1 MTEIMDNNTEQL
13 QEQQS
18 QEPKT
23 TAEAEQA
30 PAGKMFTQEE
40 VNRIVGDRLERQ
52 RKQIESSINGRI
64 ANVEA
69 REAEIQRYET
79 EMLRKEIAAEY
90 RIPEAMV
97 DRIRGENRGEMSKDA
112 AALAAALG
120 TSAGYP
126 PYQAEPFGI
135 RLHGGT
141 PTASYTD
148 YTDSFGDAFAP
159 GGDKHEPMQYL
170 QRSDV

>member
-18 QEPKT
+18 QETET
-23 TAEAEQA
+23 TADAEQA

-52 RKQIESSINGRI
+52 RKQLESSINGRI

-79 EMLRKEIAAEY
+79 ENLRKEVAAEFN
-90 RIPEAMV
+90 IPDGMV
-97 DRIRGENRGEMSKDA
+97 NRIRGNNRAEIRSDA
-112 AALAAALG
+112 LKIAQSIG
-120 TSAGYP
+120 CYQGYP
-126 PYQAEPFGI
+126 AANPNSLAFDADFAQ
-135 RLHGGT
+135 
-141 PTASYTD
+141 
-148 YTDSFGDAFAP
+148 AFAV
-159 GGDKHEPMQYL
+159 GNKHVPKSY
-170 QRSDV
+170 

>member
-69 REAEIQRYET
+69 REAEIQRHET
-79 EMLRKEIAAEY
+79 EKLRKEIAAEFN
-90 RIPEAMV
+90 IPEGMV
-97 DRIRGENRGEMSKDA
+97 DRIRGNNHAEMRSDA
-112 AALAAALG
+112 LKIAQSIGCYQGYPAANPNSLGIAAEADIAQAFALG
-120 TSAGYP
+120 NKHVP
-126 PYQAEPFGI
+126 K
-135 RLHGGT
+135 
-141 PTASYTD
+141 SY
-148 YTDSFGDAFAP
+148 
-159 GGDKHEPMQYL
+159 
-170 QRSDV
+170 

>member
-23 TAEAEQA
+23 TVEAEQA

-40 VNRIVGDRLERQ
+40 VNKIVGERLERQ
-52 RKQIESSINGRI
+52 RKQLESSINGRI

-79 EMLRKEIAAEY
+79 ENLRKEVAAEFN
-90 RIPEAMV
+90 IPDGMV
-97 DRIRGENRGEMSKDA
+97 NRIRGNNRAEIRSDA
-112 AALAAALG
+112 LKIAQSIG
-120 TSAGYP
+120 CYQGYP
-126 PYQAEPFGI
+126 AANPNSLAFDADFAQ
-135 RLHGGT
+135 
-141 PTASYTD
+141 
-148 YTDSFGDAFAP
+148 AFAV
-159 GGDKHEPMQYL
+159 GNKHVPKSY
-170 QRSDV
+170 